1 MTRRKLK
8 RRLLKRR
15 LLNRR
20 LLMTRRTH
28 NPKMTSFLKPRI
40 TLSAAPMV
48 SLFPKDSA
56 TTQVSIMTTPR
67 ITLSSA
73 PTASF
78 LKMKGW
84 SPMNAKVASVVMVP
98 VFTAPTASF
107 LKKKGCPPRHA
118 SVVIQILT
126 LLDGGIL
133 AVLSQPMNG

>member
-1 MTRRKLK
+1 
-8 RRLLKRR
+8 
-15 LLNRR
+15 
-20 LLMTRRTH
+20 MTRRTL

-67 ITLSSA
+67 LTLSSA

-98 VFTAPTASF
+98 VFTAPTVSF
-107 LKKKGCPPRHA
+107 LKKKGWSPIHA
-118 SVVIQILT
+118 KVSSVVVVPVLT
-126 LLDGGIL
+126 PAPMVSSFPKPRIATLSL
-133 AVLSQPMNG
+133 AP

>member
-1 MTRRKLK
+1 
-8 RRLLKRR
+8 
-15 LLNRR
+15 
-20 LLMTRRTH
+20 MTRRTL

-98 VFTAPTASF
+98 VLNPAPTVSF
-107 LKKKGCPPRHA
+107 LKKKGWSPIHA
-118 SVVIQILT
+118 KVSSVVVVPVFTAPMVSSFPKPRIAT
-126 LLDGGIL
+126 LSL
-133 AVLSQPMNG
+133 AP